1 MDAGRLRSA
10 TFERIWID
18 LRLILGGPN
27 LNPYCKYWYKTHV
40 GLFLPMLKKI
50 VKMSQNELQNTS
62 KIYQKSIKKRLGI
75 SLFFMNVFFHFF
87 HQKWSPKGA
96 GGAPKNTKK
105 HKKSEKVVSE
115 IFPGFDLPFG
125 SDFGWIWG
133 ALGSIFGDFW
143 WFFDD
148 FWMFFWWFLVAS
160 EEHFSLLLRSHV
172 HLQRHTLLPVRD

>member
-1 MDAGRLRSA
+1 
-10 TFERIWID
+10 
-18 LRLILGGPN
+18 
-27 LNPYCKYWYKTHV
+27 
-40 GLFLPMLKKI
+40 MLKKI

-105 HKKSEKVVSE
+105 HKKNEKVVSE

-133 ALGSIFGDFW
+133 ALGWILGDLLVVLGDFGLLW
-143 WFFDD
+143 GSIL
-148 FWMFFWWFLVAS
+148 MT
-160 EEHFSLLLRSHV
+160 FSFECAPSASHV
-172 HLQRHTLLPVRD
+172 ATST